1 MLKTALI
8 IASLISLT
16 LPIATS
22 ALDMQPL
29 ASKPLILAPEPQPHS
44 PKPAPAV
51 QLDTPPTTAQP
62 TIVVR
67 PAIDPDFPVAVR
79 VPAINLNTSVIPVGL
94 TATGAMDVPS
104 GKTSLV
110 GWWKDGTMPG
120 NKGSAV
126 FDAHVFAA
134 FQNLSKVQQGD
145 DIYVMMHSGVLIHF
159 VVEAVALYAFD
170 AVPRDTLF
178 HRADSARLNLITCAG
193 SFIADKNTYD
203 HRLVVYTKR
212 AQ

>member
-1 MLKTALI
+1 MVKTALI
-8 IASLISLT
+8 IASLISLS

-29 ASKPLILAPEPQPHS
+29 SGKPLVLAPEPEQHRTEQ
-44 PKPAPAV
+44 APSV
-51 QLDTPPTTAQP
+51 QLKTPPTIAQP

-67 PAIDPDFPVAVR
+67 PAINHDFPVAVR
-79 VPAINLNTSVIPVGL
+79 VPAISLNTSVIPIGL

-104 GKTSLV
+104 GKTLLV
-110 GWWKDGTMPG
+110 GWWKDGATPG
-120 NKGSAV
+120 DKGSAV

-134 FQNLSKVQQGD
+134 FQNLSKVQKGD
-145 DIYVMMHSGVLIHF
+145 DIYVVMHSGTLIHF
-159 VVEAVALYAFD
+159 VVEEVALYALD

-178 HRADSARLNLITCAG
+178 NRADSARLNLITCAG
-193 SFIADKNTYD
+193 SFVADQNTYD